1 MSLDKEAA
9 TIAMEYLAEDPAS
22 PSPECD
28 LALPSTP
35 KTAQDLLDWVL
46 SDPLRNKNQR
56 SNEAAAIKW
65 LGKVDG
71 TPLAAIPLDV
81 RYLVDNRIKLI
92 RQHKLLKKTRRSN
105 IITLLNQ
112 VLRRAGILMV
122 GARRGGV
129 SDADA
134 PYQKGLAIRKVGS
147 DIYDVA
153 AVHALFRGGRFAGAE
168 IAQGYRYKLADG
180 RVVRSCH
187 AEDCPCGD
195 PYRHR
200 LHIQALA
207 LLDDMLNTASVTK
220 TANVVTVLYGTMPA
234 VPPTN

>member
-28 LALPSTP
+28 SALPSTP

-71 TPLAAIPLDV
+71 TPLSAIPLDV

-92 RQHKLLKKTRRSN
+92 RQHKPLKKVRRSN
-105 IITLLNQ
+105 IAQ
-112 VLRRAGILMV
+112 
-122 GARRGGV
+122 
-129 SDADA
+129 SADS
-134 PYQKGLAIRKVGS
+134 P
-147 DIYDVA
+147 
-153 AVHALFRGGRFAGAE
+153 
-168 IAQGYRYKLADG
+168 
-180 RVVRSCH
+180 
-187 AEDCPCGD
+187 
-195 PYRHR
+195 
-200 LHIQALA
+200 
-207 LLDDMLNTASVTK
+207 
-220 TANVVTVLYGTMPA
+220 
-234 VPPTN
+234 